1 MVYSKCGF
9 QGYKFLLCPIFY
21 CLAVVQLIP
30 GVHFSL
36 ENKLIYILENLGN
49 FTVAF
54 VSVISMV
61 HTSMAVVLFWVGLR
75 IIRAVSSYFC

>member
-1 MVYSKCGF
+1 M
-9 QGYKFLLCPIFY
+9 
-21 CLAVVQLIP
+21 P

-36 ENKLIYILENLGN
+36 ENKLIYILENLKN

-61 HTSMAVVLFWVGLR
+61 HTSMAVVLLWVGLR
-75 IIRAVSSYFC
+75 IIRAVNSYFCSSII